1 MIQAPIVR
9 SLTPFGMTDFDA
21 YIGAAISYAGR
32 ILDCSRALPVFFDQI
47 GKLLE
52 EI

>member
-1 MIQAPIVR
+1 MIQASIVR
-9 SLTPFGMTDFDA
+9 SLTPFGMTDVDV
-21 YIGAAISYAGR
+21 YIRAAIFYAR
-32 ILDCSRALPVFFDQI
+32 CILDCSRALPGLFDQI

>member
-1 MIQAPIVR
+1 VIQASIVR
-9 SLTPFGMTDFDA
+9 SLTPFGMTDVDA
-21 YIGAAISYAGR
+21 YISAAISYAGS
-32 ILDCSRALPVFFDQI
+32 ILDCSRTLPGLFDEI